1 MRGNTQN
8 FSKRRKS
15 TDMSEDSHHSVSIS
29 STTDGG
35 GGDPNDLTYSPK
47 KRSKNLNLNNNEHL
61 NSIHN
66 LLNGRASSSSI
77 AALINSNGNHLS
89 QHKMSSINSS
99 GSESESRMNACPKC
113 CKTFASSSGL
123 KQHMHIHGSVK
134 PYKCDVKNK
143 TNSD

>member
-1 MRGNTQN
+1 
-8 FSKRRKS
+8 
-15 TDMSEDSHHSVSIS
+15 MSEDSHHSVSIS

-35 GGDPNDLTYSPK
+35 GGSGDPNDATYSPK
-47 KRSKNLNLNNNEHL
+47 KKSKNLNLNNNEHL

-77 AALINSNGNHLS
+77 AALINANGSYLS
-89 QHKMSSINSS
+89 EQKMSINSS

-143 TNSD
+143 TIKIVLSGF

>member
-1 MRGNTQN
+1 
-8 FSKRRKS
+8 
-15 TDMSEDSHHSVSIS
+15 MSEDSHHSVSIS

-35 GGDPNDLTYSPK
+35 GGDPNEATYSPK
-47 KRSKNLNLNNNEHL
+47 KRSKNHLNLNNNEHL

-66 LLNGRASSSSI
+66 LLNGRASSSSSI

-89 QHKMSSINSS
+89 QQKMSINSS

-134 PYKCDVKNK
+134 PYKCDVKKKK
-143 TNSD
+143 TKILLK